1 MDDRALVAAMVAG
14 DPRGL
19 DGAYRRYAPRL
30 YAYCRATLR
39 DADAAADAVQDT
51 FVIAGRRAG
60 QLREPERLLPW
71 LYAIARHECLRQIRD
86 RRREAPAELE
96 DASADTADLGAGV
109 RAAEVRELVHAAAAG
124 LGDGDREVI
133 ELALRHGLSAVDVG
147 AVLGVSAN
155 HAHARLSRAR
165 SQLERALGV
174 LLVARA
180 AACPALRELH
190 PGWDG
195 RLTPL
200 LRKRLGRHVDGCAR
214 CRASRGTLLSPA
226 ALLTGYVAVP
236 FTVLPAASWRPAG
249 PPDVK
254 LGRDGFPSS
263 RRPSTW
269 AAAGAAAVVA
279 VLVVVVLTR
288 PGEPVP
294 PPELA
299 SGSASPVPS
308 AAPGPPTPPVAPSA
322 SSAPPTPRATRS
334 PVPVAS
340 EPTGP
345 TIVAPTPSTKD
356 PDPEPEVEAAFSVA
370 ASGGVRCG
378 SDRVT
383 YTLSADATA
392 SHTMTASRLVWRS
405 AQSGTESAA
414 MTVTTGSAARGSR
427 TGLRYG
433 QITWW
438 VLGRAADGTTAE
450 SARETVTNPCRRD
463 RPGDF
468 TAPSASA
475 SPGPRGRRP
484 GRPGAPTGPGT
495 AGRCCRS
502 RPCAVS
508 ARRRAGPGRASGA
521 AAG

>member
-1 MDDRALVAAMVAG
+1 MDDRGLVAAMVAG

-71 LYAIARHECLRQIRD
+71 LYAIARHECLRHIRD
-86 RRREAPAELE
+86 RRREVPAELD

-133 ELALRHGLSAVDVG
+133 ELALRHGLSVVDIG
-147 AVLGVSAN
+147 AVLGVSGN

-165 SQLERALGV
+165 FQLERALGV

-180 AACPALRELH
+180 AACPALRELV

-214 CRASRGTLLSPA
+214 CLASRATLLSPA

-236 FTVLPAASWRPAG
+236 FAVLPAVSWRPAG
-249 PPDVK
+249 PPDVR
-254 LGRDGFPSS
+254 LDRDGFPA
-263 RRPSTW
+263 RRRRGAL
-269 AAAGAAAVVA
+269 AAAGAAAAVA
-279 VLVVVVLTR
+279 VLVVIVLTR
-288 PGEPVP
+288 PGEPAP
-294 PPELA
+294 PPDLA
-299 SGSASPVPS
+299 SGSAPPATSPTPIPT
-308 AAPGPPTPPVAPSA
+308 AGPPTPPVAPMTSPKPTT
-322 SSAPPTPRATRS
+322 SPTPRPTREDPTPPSTEEPES
-334 PVPVAS
+334 PVPS
-340 EPTGP
+340 TREPRP
-345 TIVAPTPSTKD
+345 
-356 PDPEPEVEAAFSVA
+356 AFAVT
-370 ASGGVRCG
+370 ASGQARCG
-378 SDRVT
+378 SDGAT

-392 SHTMTASRLVWRS
+392 NRTMTASRLFWRR
-405 AQSGTESAA
+405 ASGAATESAA
-414 MTVTTGSAARGSR
+414 MTATTRSAASGSR
-427 TGLRYG
+427 TGLRYARVV
-433 QITWW
+433 WW
-438 VLGRAADGTTAE
+438 VRGTATDGSTDDSPHRTLA
-450 SARETVTNPCRRD
+450 NPCD
-463 RPGDF
+463 HDGSGGF
-468 TAPSASA
+468 TAPSAPA

-484 GRPGAPTGPGT
+484 GRRGAPTAPGA

-502 RPCAVS
+502 RPSAAP
-508 ARRRAGPGRASGA
+508 ARRRAGRGRASGA